1 MCGDGCGAAACGGL
15 ECCIN
20 IQYHAWHL
28 LNTAG
33 VHSSSHKA
41 PIMQTR
47 HLQIHTAV
55 RFIHTLDGADRLV
68 MMGCLASFLV
78 MPFIL

>member
-1 MCGDGCGAAACGGL
+1 
-15 ECCIN
+15 
-20 IQYHAWHL
+20 
-28 LNTAG
+28 
-33 VHSSSHKA
+33 
-41 PIMQTR
+41 MQTR

>member
-1 MCGDGCGAAACGGL
+1 
-15 ECCIN
+15 
-20 IQYHAWHL
+20 
-28 LNTAG
+28 
-33 VHSSSHKA
+33 
-41 PIMQTR
+41 MQTR
-47 HLQIHTAV
+47 TMRIHSAA